1 MTDNSYYNLDIIEFL
16 TESYG
21 LAFFG
26 PDGASS
32 MMLTV

>member
-1 MTDNSYYNLDIIEFL
+1 MIDNSYYNLDITEFL
-16 TESYG
+16 TQGHG